1 MRAIVRQTWRRPDE
15 SFSAD
20 HPTHIHADEHVGGAG
35 REVTRDIV
43 RGYISAVEPPDV
55 VARAVRPH
63 LEDVTAVIVQNRQP
77 CQMWLSWCSGRGGG
91 GGWLR
96 R

>member
-1 MRAIVRQTWRRPDE
+1 MRAIGRQTWRRPDE

-43 RGYISAVEPPDV
+43 CGYISA
-55 VARAVRPH
+55 
-63 LEDVTAVIVQNRQP
+63 
-77 CQMWLSWCSGRGGG
+77 C
-91 GGWLR
+91 
-96 R
+96 

>member
-20 HPTHIHADEHVGGAG
+20 HPTHIHADEHVGGGAG

-43 RGYISAVEPPDV
+43 RGFISAVD
-55 VARAVRPH
+55 RRMSLRPH